1 MQGKEGRSSFLKK
14 RSKKLLLLE
23 ACGQSGAR
31 TNNQKFFGSFF
42 QKRTASFTGQTHVI
56 GAGLAGLA
64 AALKLAEAG
73 RKVTLY
79 EAGPACGGR
88 CRSYFDRELGCRIDN
103 GNHLLL
109 SGNDAAMAYL
119 DMIGARHTVGGP
131 GAPVFPFLDLATGER
146 WTVRPSSGRLPWWLF
161 SAERRIPHARLSEYL
176 ALGRLMLARADATVA
191 DMVPRGELTRRLLE
205 PLAVSALNTP
215 TAQGNARLF
224 AAVIA
229 GSLARGGA
237 RCIPLTPR
245 EGLSESF
252 VDPALTKLAALGAEV
267 RTGHRIAA
275 IGTEGGRATCLA
287 GPDGHI
293 TLGPDDAIVLA
304 TPGPVAAS
312 LLPGTAAPD
321 AFEAILN
328 LHFLADADPGEA
340 GFVGLIGGLAEWV
353 FVKPGVVS
361 VTISAANRLLEQPA
375 DALVRTLWGEVCQ
388 ATGLVGEMPRWR
400 LIREKRATF
409 AATFEQQQRR
419 PRATTPLEN
428 LVLAGDWTDTGLP
441 ATIEGAIR
449 SGFAAAQVLCAAL

>member
-1 MQGKEGRSSFLKK
+1 
-14 RSKKLLLLE
+14 
-23 ACGQSGAR
+23 
-31 TNNQKFFGSFF
+31 
-42 QKRTASFTGQTHVI
+42 VI

-64 AALKLAEAG
+64 AALSLAASG

-119 DMIGARHTVGGP
+119 DAIGARHTLGGP
-131 GAPVFPFLDLATGER
+131 DAPIFPFLDLATGER
-146 WTVRPSSGRLPWWLF
+146 WTVRPSPGRLPWWLF
-161 SAERRIPHARLSEYL
+161 SSNRRIPGAKPAEYL
-176 ALGRLMLARADATVA
+176 ALARLMLASAEATVA
-191 DMVPRGELTRRLLE
+191 NVVPAGELTRRLLE

-215 TAQGNARLF
+215 VAAGNARLF

-237 RCIPLTPR
+237 QCIPLTPR

-252 VDPALTKLAALGAEV
+252 VDPTLAKLAALGAEV
-267 RTGHRIAA
+267 KTGHRISA
-275 IGTEGGRATCLA
+275 IGTTAGRATSLT
-287 GPDGHI
+287 GPDGRI
-293 TLGPDDAIVLA
+293 ELDSGDAIVLA
-304 TPGPVAAS
+304 TPGPVAAT

-321 AFEAILN
+321 AFEAIVN
-328 LHFLADADPGEA
+328 LHFLAQADPGEA
-340 GFVGLIGGLAEWV
+340 GFIGLIGGLAEWV

-375 DALVRTLWGEVCQ
+375 DDLVRTLWGEVRQ

-409 AATFEQQQRR
+409 AATFAQQQRR

-449 SGFAAAQVLCAAL
+449 SGFTAAQLLGAAL